1 MIFLSSKRHYYTL
14 GMAALFLLAPVFA
27 CAEGGA
33 FADRRYPS
41 DNDEDYSIAPVKSF
55 KKGAAA
61 EHYPSD
67 NDESYVPFVLRENAA
82 PAPAKPAPSHTER
95 QQQGNQSAYP
105 SDNDGDYKAPN
116 PSGSDG
122 DKYYYPLYY

>member
-1 MIFLSSKRHYYTL
+1 MLWT
-14 GMAALFLLAPVFA
+14 AALFLLAPSFA

-33 FADRRYPS
+33 FGDRRYPS
-41 DNDEDYSIAPVKSF
+41 DNDNDYSIAPVKNLG
-55 KKGAAA
+55 KGAAA

-67 NDESYVPFVLRENAA
+67 NDESYVPFVLRDNAA
-82 PAPAKPAPSHTER
+82 PAAAPAKPASSHPAR
-95 QQQGNQSAYP
+95 QPQQDHRAYP

>member
-1 MIFLSSKRHYYTL
+1 MIFLSSKRHYYRIWTAVVL
-14 GMAALFLLAPVFA
+14 LLAPAFA
-27 CAEGGA
+27 CAEDGA

-41 DNDEDYSIAPVKSF
+41 DNDNDYSIAPVKTLG
-55 KKGAAA
+55 KGAAA

-67 NDESYVPFVLRENAA
+67 NDESYVPFVLRDNAA
-82 PAPAKPAPSHTER
+82 PAKPSPSQPVR
-95 QQQGNQSAYP
+95 QPQQSHQNAYP